1 MVVMLT
7 FYLMTT
13 RSKERGFLNR
23 SAGVC
28 IERVT
33 RQNNRRATSSSSPA
47 DPIGTHQGRAGIF
60 LGENKKKGLVG
71 TFIDKKTRKGGG
83 EDSVIFSH
91 FDDDLV
97 LSLDN
102 HF

>member
-33 RQNNRRATSSSSPA
+33 RQNNRRATSSSSSPA

-83 EDSVIFSH
+83 G
-91 FDDDLV
+91 
-97 LSLDN
+97 
-102 HF
+102 